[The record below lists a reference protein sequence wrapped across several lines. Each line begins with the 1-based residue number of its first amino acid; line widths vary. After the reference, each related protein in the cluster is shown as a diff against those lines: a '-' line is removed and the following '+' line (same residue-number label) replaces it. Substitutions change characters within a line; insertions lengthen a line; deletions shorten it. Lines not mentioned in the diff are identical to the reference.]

1 MADFTW
7 TVAAVTQDLSDAYG
21 AIGLL
26 CVLLA
31 LLALCLWI
39 LFRKK

>member
-1 MADFTW
+1 MTDWTWMVEATEDF
-7 TVAAVTQDLSDAYG
+7 SDAYG